1 MIAVVAQQPP
11 YDGTDLSRCV
21 PQCIR
26 NVKQAYRLNKR
37 ACKTADYGFDVSTG
51 NIDQPPTPIEK
62 RACLVRVKEEYFYDR
77 KACNSLKVS
86 FKNNLIDT
94 LKLQSSDDMSDD
106 DVAGAADD
114 ETNAIDK
121 FVPNYMKL
129 FAKTID
135 PNQSSFASLY
145 GGASHQI
152 MAPFKRAFN
161 YYTDDSPFYKAVLQE
176 GIMLSTDSPRQIIF
190 MVAPVE
196 YSAGQGSKG
205 LTATGAE
212 RNGIVSEPYAY
223 YGYGRY
229 TIPEAQC
236 QPIDFTTL
244 P

>member
-1 MIAVVAQQPP
+1 MNCTNFLIVLYFIGLEMIAVVAQQPP

-94 LKLQSSDDMSDD
+94 LKLQSSDNMSDD

-135 PNQSSFASLY
+135 LNQS
-145 GGASHQI
+145 GG
-152 MAPFKRAFN
+152 RG
-161 YYTDDSPFYKAVLQE
+161 V
-176 GIMLSTDSPRQIIF
+176 
-190 MVAPVE
+190 
-196 YSAGQGSKG
+196 
-205 LTATGAE
+205 
-212 RNGIVSEPYAY
+212 
-223 YGYGRY
+223 
-229 TIPEAQC
+229 
-236 QPIDFTTL
+236 
-244 P
+244 